1 MAIHARIVLPRIHLC
16 SLKDALEPTSTLLEL
31 VDQFVSAEPRQ
42 QLLQQ
47 SLGHG
52 CILLPRVELLDHL
65 EQLLLVLLQKECD
78 HFGDA
83 FGLLLAVIGGLE
95 GLVSGQDC
103 VKVLLIEQDGL
114 YRVLGTLENGWRNLT
129 WHAREEGLRRRRSSR
144 DKSIH
149 SVEEVP

>member
-1 MAIHARIVLPRIHLC
+1 MTQNVLYIEGALEVAIHARIVLPRIHLC

-103 VKVLLIEQDGL
+103 VL
-114 YRVLGTLENGWRNLT
+114 YLSGESPYGISGKTG
-129 WHAREEGLRRRRSSR
+129 GICR
-144 DKSIH
+144 DKHPQKVYGIH
-149 SVEEVP
+149 EMGK